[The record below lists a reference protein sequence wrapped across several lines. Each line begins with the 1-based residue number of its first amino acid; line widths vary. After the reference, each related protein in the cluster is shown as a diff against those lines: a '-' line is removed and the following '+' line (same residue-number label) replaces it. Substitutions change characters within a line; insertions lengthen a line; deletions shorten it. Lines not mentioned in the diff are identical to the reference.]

1 MHIYSRSSSCS
12 WEMRH
17 SSSSQAGYSSVF
29 LLPTKFCSTSSS
41 LLSGFKFWYFLCTLQ
56 HLNALDGLTSQLLR
70 NWWQFLG
77 SHLCFFESPAFSQ
90 CLPCLDGSAF
100 TAHRYHLRGRVE
112 GRTWYSLVVES
123 IQCPFFCFFGCACG
137 MWKFPGQGLNP
148 SHSSDLSCTRGNAES
163 LTYCATRE
171 LLHAPSFVCLF
182 VCLLFRAPGKAYGS
196 FWARVQ
202 NGAAAADLHHSSQ
215 QCHNLNPL
223 SEARDRTCILID
235 PSWVPYCWV
244 TKGTPSMPLF
254 YNNFYFVH
262 YSWFSGFC
270 QFSTA
275 Q

>member
-1 MHIYSRSSSCS
+1 VHIYSHSSSCS

-17 SSSSQAGYSSVF
+17 LSSSQAGYSSVF

-56 HLNALDGLTSQLLR
+56 HLNALDGLTSRLLR

-171 LLHAPSFVCLF
+171 LLHAPSFFVCLF
-182 VCLLFRAPGKAYGS
+182 VC
-196 FWARVQ
+196 
-202 NGAAAADLHHSSQ
+202 
-215 QCHNLNPL
+215 
-223 SEARDRTCILID
+223 
-235 PSWVPYCWV
+235 
-244 TKGTPSMPLF
+244 
-254 YNNFYFVH
+254 
-262 YSWFSGFC
+262 FSGLQVRHMEVSGLGFKMEL
-270 QFSTA
+270 QLLTYTTA
-275 Q
+275 HSNVITLIHWVRPGIEHVSS